1 MNTHPDFQDFLK
13 LLNDHRVEYMV
24 VGGYA
29 VAFHGYPRFTKDIDI
44 FYRPSAENAERLRAA
59 LLGFGFR
66 SETIS
71 IEMLL
76 AGNRITSL
84 GREPL
89 RIDLLNAID
98 GVTFEECLSGVVAG
112 TYGDVPIPFIG
123 LDALLANKRASNRPQ
138 DRVDVERL
146 G

>member
-1 MNTHPDFQDFLK
+1 
-13 LLNDHRVEYMV
+13 MV

-29 VAFHGYPRFTKDIDI
+29 VAFHGYPRFAKDLDV
-44 FYRPSAENAERLRAA
+44 FCRSSAENAERLRAA
-59 LLGFGFR
+59 LLSLGFR
-66 SETIS
+66 PETIS

-76 AGNRITSL
+76 ADNRITSL

-98 GVTFEECLSGVVAG
+98 GVRFEECLSGVVVG
-112 TYGDVPIPFIG
+112 TYGDVPIPFISMA
-123 LDALLANKRASNRPQ
+123 ALLVNKRASNRPQ

-146 G
+146 R